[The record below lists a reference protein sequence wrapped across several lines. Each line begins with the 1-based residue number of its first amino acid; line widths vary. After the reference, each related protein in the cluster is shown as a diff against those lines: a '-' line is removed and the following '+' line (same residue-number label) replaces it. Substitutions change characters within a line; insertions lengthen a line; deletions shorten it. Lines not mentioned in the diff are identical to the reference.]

1 MIISQSKLAHYQRV
15 HHMRCKDISHP
26 MKKQT
31 TKSIKSQLH
40 QIWVCIHINIIYIYS
55 VYIYIYIYK
64 YIYIYTVYIYIS
76 YIQQSTPVI
85 LLSATLQSCWP
96 RLGARSRR
104 GQPPAALPR
113 LQPLRSLRV
122 AWSGGQQVWMY
133 IHIHLYSYTAIYISI
148 YLYSYY
154 WLLLATIYIH
164 TYIYIYTCI
173 LFI

>member
-55 VYIYIYIYK
+55 VYISCIYIYK
-64 YIYIYTVYIYIS
+64 YIYTVYIYIYHIS
-76 YIQQSTPVI
+76 NRAPQSFYSPPRCKVVGPGWERDPGEASRRQRCRDCSRSGRFGSPEAEDNKFGCIYIYIYIAIQQF
-85 LLSATLQSCWP
+85 
-96 RLGARSRR
+96 
-104 GQPPAALPR
+104 
-113 LQPLRSLRV
+113 
-122 AWSGGQQVWMY
+122 
-133 IHIHLYSYTAIYISI
+133 I
-148 YLYSYY
+148 YLYIYIATIGYY
-154 WLLLATIYIH
+154 WLLSIYIH
-164 TYIYIYTCI
+164 IYIYTCI